1 MERFRH
7 LVKLRIALA
16 ENVRK
21 KGVDD
26 LNQFLAD
33 VMPARFVQEAPLGG
47 NETHV
52 LPNDGPAFGRRWRRR
67 VVLRLLKIEEVGNS
81 SSGGT

>member
-26 LNQFLAD
+26 LNHFLAD

-52 LPNDGPAFGRRWRRR
+52 LPLMARRSA
-67 VVLRLLKIEEVGNS
+67 E
-81 SSGGT
+81 GGDDEWY

>member
-52 LPNDGPAFGRRWRRR
+52 LPMMARRSA
-67 VVLRLLKIEEVGNS
+67 E
-81 SSGGT
+81 GGDDE